1 MSNLGTAN
9 INLPINVISYYA
21 STKGI
26 DGKNC
31 FNYWMRSKLVRIISD
46 KPFARGDCLRLNSVE
61 NTSSGITL
69 NVTVLDEWAEEY
81 PVLCF
86 VSGRLIYN
94 KWSNFE
100 YKASDCIQILQP
112 IEQILQE
119 NYSLGFILL
128 CYGSGKISCVD
139 KSSNNYFDVLVHL
152 NMES

>member
-9 INLPINVISYYA
+9 IKFPINVISYYA
-21 STKGI
+21 SSKGI

-46 KPFARGDCLRLNSVE
+46 KPFARGDCLKLNSII
-61 NTSSGITL
+61 NNSSGIIID
-69 NVTVLDEWAEEY
+69 VTVLDEWAEEY

-94 KWSNFE
+94 KWSKFE

-128 CYGSGKISCVD
+128 CYGSGKIVCVD
-139 KSSNNYFDVLVHL
+139 KSSNNYFDILVHL